1 MNLCDLAVESI
12 AGLQPYVPGKPI
24 EELQRQ
30 YGVRDVIKLASN
42 ESPIGPSQAA
52 QAAIALAT
60 RDLTRYPDGNGYALK
75 LALSEKFQVD
85 ANQITLGN
93 GSNDVLELIARCFAS
108 PADEVIFSQ
117 HAFAV
122 YPLVTQ
128 AIGATLVEVP
138 AKQYGHD
145 LTAMQ
150 QAVTEKTKLI
160 FIANPNNPTGTH
172 IPATEV
178 HSFLQSVADNVIVV
192 LDEAYVEYGDEDVNS
207 IDWLRQFPNLI
218 ICRTFSKAYGLAALR
233 IGYSVSHPDVADILN
248 RLRQPFNVNSPA
260 LAAALAV
267 LDDEAYLQR
276 SIGVN
281 REGCDQLVAGFEALG
296 LAYIPSAGNFI
307 AVQVPGDA
315 LALYE
320 ALLRK
325 GVIVRPIA
333 LYGMPHHL
341 RVSIGLPDENQRFL
355 DALGQ
360 LLADGDAPR

>member
-145 LTAMQ
+145 LTTMQ

-218 ICRTFSKAYGLAALR
+218 ICRTFSKAYGLAGLRVGFALSSPE
-233 IGYSVSHPDVADILN
+233 IADLLN
-248 RLRQPFNVNSPA
+248 RLRQPFNVNH
-260 LAAALAV
+260 LAMSAAIAALG
-267 LDDEAYLQR
+267 DEDYLQR
-276 SIGVN
+276 AKQVN
-281 REGCDQLVAGFEALG
+281 NEGMQQYIDGFDAMG
-296 LAYIPSAGNFI
+296 LNYIPSKANFI
-307 AVQVPGDA
+307 CVDVNTDA
-315 LALYE
+315 ADIYE
-320 ALLRK
+320 KLLQQ
-325 GVIVRPIA
+325 GVIVRPVA
-333 LYGMPHHL
+333 GYGLPNHL
-341 RVSIGLPDENQRFL
+341 RISIGLEHENQRCL
-355 DALGQ
+355 EAL
-360 LLADGDAPR
+360 ANSFSEAK

>member
-145 LTAMQ
+145 LTTMQ

-218 ICRTFSKAYGLAALR
+218 ICRTFSKAYGLAGLR
-233 IGYSVSHPDVADILN
+233 IGYGVSSPQIADLLN
-248 RLRQPFNVNSPA
+248 RVRAPFNVSIPA
-260 LAAALAV
+260 MSAAVAV
-267 LDDEAYLQR
+267 LDDQDYLTR
-276 SIGVN
+276 SQQVN
-281 REGCDQLVAGFEALG
+281 SAGMLQLCSGFDALG
-296 LAYIPSAGNFI
+296 LAYIPSVGNFV
-307 AVQVPGDA
+307 ALELPCDA
-315 LALYE
+315 MPVYQ
-320 ALLRK
+320 ALLK
-325 GVIVRPIA
+325 EGVIVRPVGV
-333 LYGMPHHL
+333 YQMPKHL
-341 RVSIGLPDENQRFL
+341 RVSIGLEHENARFL
-355 DALGQ
+355 SALQKLKSEGVLDQ
-360 LLADGDAPR
+360 